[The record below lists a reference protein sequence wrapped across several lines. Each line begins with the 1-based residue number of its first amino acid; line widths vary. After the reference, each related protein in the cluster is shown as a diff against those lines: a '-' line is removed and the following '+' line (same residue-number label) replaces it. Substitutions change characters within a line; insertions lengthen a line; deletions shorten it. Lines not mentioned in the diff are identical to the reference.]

1 MNVHSSILEMT
12 GGKERHFRPWWWH
25 CITGFTMQAV
35 VSLNLPL
42 CEIVIV
48 LIILASVMFSSVPL
62 HPISS

>member
-1 MNVHSSILEMT
+1 MNVQGSILEMA
-12 GGKERHFRPWWWH
+12 GGKESVLGGG
-25 CITGFTMQAV
+25 ITSLGFTMQAV

-48 LIILASVMFSSVPL
+48 LIISASVVFSSVPL